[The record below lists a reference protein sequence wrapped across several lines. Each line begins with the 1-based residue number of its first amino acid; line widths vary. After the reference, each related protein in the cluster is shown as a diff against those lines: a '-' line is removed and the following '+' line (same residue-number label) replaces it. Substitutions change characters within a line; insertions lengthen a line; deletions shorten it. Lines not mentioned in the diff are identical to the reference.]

1 MKNTI
6 RTVFILAFFL
16 TTQLSAQVL
25 INELKVNAPG
35 NDDPYEFIEIRGTP
49 NATLNNIYVCIIEG
63 DSSNPG
69 VLDRVFRINNKTLG
83 SSGIMLFATSLGYQD
98 IADDCLFQDTLV
110 FGIPSGIIENG
121 SNTFAIFFSPVPFV
135 VGTDYDTTN
144 DGTLELPPGA
154 IMMDAVG
161 WTNGNLSAIV
171 YGGAIL
177 SQVSGTPDA
186 AVRFYNNTTP
196 FSSAAWYCGDLIGTA
211 SSLQFDS
218 LEVSSNFPAGQG
230 LLTPGSHN
238 QPGFSSVLNH
248 PQKSLL
254 KVFPNPVSHQIFFS
268 LPENE
273 KADAGFLRIFNS
285 QGVLVKSLM
294 LNTLRSISVGIDINE
309 LSDGY
314 YFLEFANQKHVY
326 RSGFLKNTY

>member
-1 MKNTI
+1 
-6 RTVFILAFFL
+6 
-16 TTQLSAQVL
+16 
-25 INELKVNAPG
+25 
-35 NDDPYEFIEIRGTP
+35 
-49 NATLNNIYVCIIEG
+49 
-63 DSSNPG
+63 
-69 VLDRVFRINNKTLG
+69 
-83 SSGIMLFATSLGYQD
+83 
-98 IADDCLFQDTLV
+98 
-110 FGIPSGIIENG
+110 
-121 SNTFAIFFSPVPFV
+121 V

-161 WTNGNLSAIV
+161 WTNGNPSAIV

-273 KADAGFLRIFNS
+273 KADAGFLSIFNS